1 MTGKRKSTKK
11 RDPNHISVSQKPD
24 EHEGVTI
31 ARAVIR
37 PTFQAATTLGEFH
50 KGTNGLDL
58 SGLVESLT
66 EQTEAAIGG
75 DLKRGEAMLTAQ
87 AHTLDAIFNNLA
99 RRAAMNMGEY
109 MGACDTYLKLSLR
122 AQSQCRATWETLATI
137 QNPPVMGYVKQANI
151 AHGPQQ
157 VNNASAAPIDASRA
171 GENQVL
177 ENKLL
182 EEKDGERLDIG
193 TTSTSGGVDP
203 AMATLGEVDG
213 SKHAGR

>member
-66 EQTEAAIGG
+66 EQTEAAIAG

-99 RRAAMNMGEY
+99 QRAAMNLGEY
-109 MGACDTYLKLSLR
+109 IGACDTYLKLALR
-122 AQSQCRATWETLATI
+122 AQAQSRATWETLATM
-137 QNPPVMGYVKQANI
+137 QNPPMANYVAQANV
-151 AHGPQQ
+151 AHTQQ
-157 VNNASAAPIDASRA
+157 VNNAPAIAGEGSRA
-171 GENQVL
+171 RENPNLQ
-177 ENKLL
+177 NKLL

-213 SKHAGR
+213 SKDAGR